1 MSTETEAAKTIRT
14 RNEYVREKTISHH
27 DYYAQFVTEATL
39 RHVHNAFSVDTLRD
53 ALAQDRH
60 LNSIPITRWDRLA
73 IHELDVD
80 RPWIG
85 LRSSGRFTAAIPFD
99 RAAAAAAGELV
110 SRATLICIIKT
121 AARMLVEQHAHDH
134 TESMAL
140 VGQEA

>member
-1 MSTETEAAKTIRT
+1 MSTETATAIHA
-14 RNEYVREKTISHH
+14 RNEYIREKAISHH

-73 IHELDVD
+73 IRELDVD
-80 RPWIG
+80 LPWIG

-121 AARMLVEQHAHDH
+121 AARMLVEQHTHELAGNP
-134 TESMAL
+134 AL
-140 VGQEA
+140 VG